1 MKPNWLKIKLP
12 QNKNY
17 QLVKNKLEYAN
28 IHTVCIEAR
37 CPNRIE
43 CWQKKSMTFMILGN
57 ICTRKCKFC
66 AVKTGNPMGN
76 IDETEVDRIAKMVID
91 LNLSYVIITS
101 VTRDDLADGGAGFFA
116 QAVKTIR
123 KTNQNINIEV
133 LIPDFSGQE
142 SSIARVIDAGCDVF
156 GHNLETVKR
165 LTPIVRDQRADYS
178 CSLAVLKTV
187 RKIKPRL
194 ITKSGIMLGLGET
207 EQEVKSTMQDLYN
220 VEVNILTIGQYLQP
234 AIGLLAVYDYIKP
247 EQFEDY
253 KSFGLNLG
261 FKKVI
266 TGPLVRSSYI
276 WQ

>member
-12 QNKNY
+12 ENKNY
-17 QLVKNKLEYAN
+17 QLVKNKLENAN

-66 AVKTGNPMGN
+66 AVETGDPMGKTDN
-76 IDETEVDRIAKMVID
+76 TDVDKIAKIIKD
-91 LNLSYVIITS
+91 LNLSNAIITS
-101 VTRDDLADGGAGFFA
+101 VTRDDLIDGGAGFFA
-116 QAVKTIR
+116 QTIEAIR
-123 KTNQNINIEV
+123 KTNHDVHIEV
-133 LIPDFSGQE
+133 LVPDFSGQE
-142 SSIARVIDAGCDVF
+142 SSIAKVIDAGCDVF

-165 LTPIVRDQRADYS
+165 LTPIVRDQRADYLG
-178 CSLAVLKTV
+178 SLSVLTTA
-187 RKIKPRL
+187 RKVKPQL

-207 EQEVKSTMQDLYN
+207 EQEVKNTVQDLYDAD
-220 VEVNILTIGQYLQP
+220 VNILTIGQYLQP
-234 AIGLLAVYDYIKP
+234 AKGLLKVYDYIKP
-247 EQFEDY
+247 ERFEAY
-253 KSFGLNLG
+253 KRFALNLG

-266 TGPLVRSSYI
+266 AGPLVRSSYI